1 MATTSNLVSIKM
13 IADRLLRNP
22 LMKDL
27 NYEFIVDNAIQVLR
41 IIDAPAIYVTRR
53 EGLNV
58 SNFRALKPIDMIKVE
73 GMVRTDQG
81 STPQTLSH
89 SEDISQEFFHVGN
102 KLPSRTDGTYTL
114 NSKHINV
121 NFEEGKIHIIYK
133 AIATDEEC
141 YPLVLDNE
149 TLLRCVESYIKWKWY
164 DIMNDMDMI
173 SDRKLNK
180 AETDYCFN
188 VAQAD
193 VNLKMPSTDEMES
206 LTNMITQILPS
217 RTEFQR
223 RFEFLGAQENMRIQR

>member
-1 MATTSNLVSIKM
+1 MASTGNLVSIKM
-13 IADRLLRNP
+13 IADRLMRNP

-27 NYEFIVDNAIQVLR
+27 SYEFIVDNAIQVLR
-41 IIDAPAIYVTRR
+41 ILEAPSIFVTRR

-58 SNFRALKPIDMIKVE
+58 VNYRALKPADMINVQ
-73 GMVRTDQG
+73 GIVRTDLG
-81 STPQTLSH
+81 GTPLTLTS

-102 KLPSRTDGTYTL
+102 NLPSRKDNTYSL
-114 NSKHINV
+114 NSKYVNV
-121 NFEEGKIHIIYK
+121 NFEKGSINIIYK

-149 TLLRCVESYIKWKWY
+149 TLLRCIESYIKWKWF
-164 DIMNDMDMI
+164 DILNDMDMI

-193 VNLKMPSTDEMES
+193 ANLKLPSMDEMEA

-217 RTEFQR
+217 STEFKR
-223 RFEFLGAQENMRIQR
+223 RFEFLGAQEQIRIN

>member
-1 MATTSNLVSIKM
+1 MASTSNLVSIKM
-13 IADRLLRNP
+13 VADRLMRNP

-27 NYEFIVDNAIQVLR
+27 SYEFIVDNAIQVLR
-41 IIDAPAIYVTRR
+41 LLEAPSIFVTRR

-58 SNFRALKPIDMIKVE
+58 VNYRALKPVDMIKID
-73 GMVRTDQG
+73 GIARTDLG
-81 STPQTLSH
+81 AEPIPLTAT
-89 SEDISQEFFHVGN
+89 EDISQEFFHVGN
-102 KLPSRTDGTYTL
+102 KLPTRKDYTYGL
-114 NSKHINV
+114 NSKYVTV
-121 NFEEGKIHIIYK
+121 NFEKGSINVIYK

-149 TLLRCVESYIKWKWY
+149 TLLRCVESYIKYRWY
-164 DIMNDMDMI
+164 DILNDMDML

-193 VNLKMPSTDEMES
+193 ANLKLPSADEMET

-217 RTEFQR
+217 TTEFKR
-223 RFEFLGAQENMRIQR
+223 RFEFLGQQEQMRVN